1 MGRMGA
7 YQTLCVEKHIAT
19 ETDKMKKFFLLLLV
33 LIVGGAAYAYYQLD
47 SIVKTGVET
56 TGPDVLKVD
65 VKVDSVSLSPFS
77 GKVGIKGLT
86 IGQPEGFGEGAIASL
101 GAFDLQ
107 LQTKTLMSDHIII
120 DRMYIEA
127 PVLDART
134 KGKLTNFD
142 ALQKGIGYTASEDA
156 APSSVTLTIK
166 EMVVKAPEV
175 AVSTEGGLMD
185 VNERI
190 KLADFTLTNL
200 GTDEKGLA
208 PGEIARHV
216 MDVLQPQIAKAL
228 ITANAPDK
236 LKNIANDARGTL
248 EKGIGGLVGKLKKKS
263 DEKDDDGNN

>member
-1 MGRMGA
+1 
-7 YQTLCVEKHIAT
+7 
-19 ETDKMKKFFLLLLV
+19 MKKFFLLLLV
-33 LIVGGAAYAYYQLD
+33 LIIGGAAFAYYQLD

-65 VKVDSVSLSPFS
+65 VKVDSVRLSPFS

-101 GAFDLQ
+101 GVFDMQ
-107 LQTKTLMSDHIII
+107 LRTKTLMSDHIII

-134 KGKLTNFD
+134 KGRLTNFD
-142 ALQKGIGYTASEDA
+142 ALQKGIGYTATDD

-190 KLADFTLTNL
+190 KLADFTLTDL

-208 PGEIARHV
+208 PSEIARHV

-228 ITANAPDK
+228 ISANAPEK
-236 LKNIANDARGTL
+236 LKNIADDARGKL
-248 EKGIGGLVGKLKKKS
+248 EKGLGGLVGKLKKKS